1 MRLAGC
7 VLVMMEP
14 LSAVYKLIF
23 EGLPQISH
31 QFLAF
36 HALYV
41 TRQALK
47 DRHRLRIAPKVG
59 AELDH
64 ALVEDA
70 VCVCGRLLARQRGR
84 LLPNKRGE
92 LRLVDVVLF
101 RDLTQREDRVN

>member
-1 MRLAGC
+1 M
-7 VLVMMEP
+7 VEP
-14 LSAVYKLIF
+14 LSASYKLIF

-41 TRQALK
+41 TRQAAE
-47 DRHRLRIAPKVG
+47 DRHRLRIAPKVCT
-59 AELDH
+59 ELDH

-70 VCVCGRLLARQRGR
+70 VCICGRLFARQRGR
-84 LLPNKRGE
+84 LLPDEGSK

-101 RDLTQREDRVN
+101 RNLAKSEDRVN